1 MDAQMGQYAA
11 SEKIGGDGAF
21 LEKLAEKLGQYTTA
35 GPGPDDAE
43 VDGVLRAVLTHL
55 EVEQPVWR

>member
-1 MDAQMGQYAA
+1 MPVPGL
-11 SEKIGGDGAF
+11 EGDHR
-21 LEKLAEKLGQYTTA
+21 EAEPGEPLGQYTTA